1 MAPPPGAG
9 PVHSFQ
15 SSPHRTLIALSLPVL
30 FSMIAEPL
38 TGLVDTAFVARLG
51 ASPLA
56 ALGVGTAALSS
67 TFWIFNFLSIG
78 TQTEVAQA
86 LGRGDRERAKAITS
100 LALILSA
107 LFGLLLMAI
116 LFSGAGVVARLLG
129 AAGQVEADAIVYIR
143 YRLVG
148 GPAVLLLLTAFGAL
162 RGLQDMRTP
171 LWIALAI
178 NGLNIGLDAL
188 LIFGWGPV
196 PALGIA
202 GAALAS
208 AASQW
213 LGAGWV
219 LAVIGRRLGFAW
231 RVDWSEVTQLL
242 SVGRDL
248 FIRTGLLTLFL
259 LLATRIATQAGAGSG
274 AAYTAIRQVFIF
286 TALFLDAFAITAQ
299 SLVGF
304 FIGAGQIQQ
313 ARRVVAISSL
323 WALATGCALGLAM
336 WLGESYVTQLLVPA
350 EAGPAF
356 GPAWLISALLQPPSA
371 LAFLTDGVHWGT
383 GDYAFLRNATG
394 IATTAGGLGLALID
408 PLGESTVTWIMVATT
423 VWVLTRAGLG
433 LLRVWPGIG
442 RSPFRPASEAAPQPL

>member
-1 MAPPPGAG
+1 MSPATGAK
-9 PVHSFQ
+9 PVHPFQ
-15 SSPHRTLIALSLPVL
+15 NSPHRTLIALSLPVL

-67 TFWIFNFLSIG
+67 IFWVFNFLSIG

-86 LGRGDRERAKAITS
+86 LGRGDKERAKAITS
-100 LALILSA
+100 LALILSG
-107 LFGLLLMAI
+107 LFGVLLVALLL
-116 LFSGAGVVARLLG
+116 SGAGVVARLLG
-129 AAGQVEADAIVYIR
+129 ATGQVEADAIVYIR
-143 YRLVG
+143 YRLLG

-162 RGLQDMRTP
+162 RGLQEMRTP
-171 LWIALAI
+171 LGIALAI

-202 GAALAS
+202 GAAIAS
-208 AASQW
+208 AISQW
-213 LGAGWV
+213 LGACWG
-219 LAVIGRRLGFAW
+219 LAVVGRRLGFTW
-231 RVDWSEVTQLL
+231 RLDWSEVTKLL
-242 SVGRDL
+242 RVGRDL

-259 LLATRIATQAGAGSG
+259 LLATRIATQAGAESG
-274 AAYTAIRQVFIF
+274 AAYTAIRQVFLF

-313 ARRVVAISSL
+313 ARRVVAISAF
-323 WALATGCALGLAM
+323 WALVTGFVLGLAM
-336 WLGESYVTQLLVPA
+336 WLGESFVTELLVPA

-356 GPAWLISALLQPPSA
+356 GPAWLISVLLQPPSA

-383 GDYAFLRNATG
+383 GDYAFLRNAMVV
-394 IATTAGGLGLALID
+394 ATTTGGLGLALID
-408 PLGESTVTWIMVATT
+408 TTSPLTVTWIMVATAG
-423 VWVLTRAGLG
+423 WVLTRAGLG
-433 LLRVWPGIG
+433 LLRIWPGIG
-442 RSPFRPASEAAPQPL
+442 RSPFRSAAEAAQVL